1 MPTEEK
7 LDLYKENK
15 AEYAAPKKP
24 ALITSRK
31 AQYLA
36 ISGSG
41 QPGGNEYQTRIGA
54 LYGMAFTIKMTR
66 KFEGKGDYAVCKLE
80 GQYWSDPPREGSSFE
95 GPLDDLQWRL
105 LIRTPDFIKKRDLKQ
120 AAAKL
125 IEKKGLVEAE
135 EVELVSLAEG
145 RCVQMLHVGPYD
157 EEARTVEQMMEFTD
171 AEKLVANGHHHRI
184 SQRVAKRAGA
194 RGREDKARA
203 DSGAQAYLSVRRAH
217 ESSATPSSW
226 TIALAQP

>member
-1 MPTEEK
+1 MPTDEK

-24 ALITSRK
+24 TLVTSKK
-31 AQYLA
+31 ARYLA

-41 QPGGNEYQTRIGA
+41 QPGGEDYQARIGA

-66 KFEGKGDYAVCKLE
+66 KFEGKGDYAVGKLE
-80 GQYWSDPPREGSSFE
+80 GQYWWDPPGEDPMRQ
-95 GPLDDLQWRL
+95 GPPDELQWRL
-105 LIRTPDFIKKRDLKQ
+105 LIRTPEFIKKRDLEQ

-125 IEKKGLVEAE
+125 VEKKGLAEAE

-157 EEARTVEQMMEFTD
+157 EAPRTVEQMMGF
-171 AEKLVANGHHHRI
+171 VASERLAVNGHHHEIYLSDPR
-184 SQRVAKRAGA
+184 RVAPEKLRTILRLPVKKR
-194 RGREDKARA
+194 
-203 DSGAQAYLSVRRAH
+203 
-217 ESSATPSSW
+217 
-226 TIALAQP
+226 